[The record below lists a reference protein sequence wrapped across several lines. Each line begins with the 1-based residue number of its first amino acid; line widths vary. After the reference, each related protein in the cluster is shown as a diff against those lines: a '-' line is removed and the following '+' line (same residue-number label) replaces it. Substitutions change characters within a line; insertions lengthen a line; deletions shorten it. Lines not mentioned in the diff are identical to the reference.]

1 MVETRNAF
9 WVKLGEQ
16 LTVPVC
22 ESTRILVR
30 RPNGTEFI
38 TGRALQLSDKATRRP
53 TAAQRVLNFVQ
64 FLPLPDGPYHPASGK
79 SKPGSLRRS
88 MPNMVMIACL

>member
-22 ESTRILVR
+22 ESARIFAR
-30 RPNGTEFI
+30 RPSGTEF
-38 TGRALQLSDKATRRP
+38 GCALQPSDKTTRGR
-53 TAAQRVLNFVQ
+53 TAAQRILNFVQ
-64 FLPLPDGPYHPASGK
+64 YIPLQSGPRHPASGK
-79 SKPGSLRRS
+79 SKPDSLRRS
-88 MPNMVMIACL
+88 MPNMVEIACL